1 MMTIIRPMTLGEN
14 MITSNVPIDDA
25 PLWVSTSA
33 YSLGETVVH
42 RLRKWEALTAV
53 TAGVEPGAEPLTADG
68 LAKWLDLGAVNRWK
82 MFDEKVGT
90 ATERDTDVTISIQP
104 GQVVTALAGLNL
116 TGLSLTVAM
125 NDPTEGLVYQNDIWL
140 TDVGVSNWYEYF
152 FKPFGYTTDVTLTD
166 LPSYANAT
174 TTVTVNSADVAKIGV
189 LSVGTQEAIGTA
201 LYGTSIGIIDYSR
214 KETDA
219 FGNSSVVERPF
230 SKRAEYDIE
239 IDTKQ
244 VSRVQ
249 RLLASVRAKPVVWIG
264 EQSMEATVVYGFFKD
279 FSISISG
286 PVVSDGTITVEGLT

>member
-33 YSLGETVVH
+33 YSLGAVVVH
-42 RLRKWEALTAV
+42 RLRKWEALTSV
-53 TAGVEPGAEPLTADG
+53 VAGVEPGAETVTPASP
-68 LAKWLDLGAVNRWK
+68 AKWLDLGAVNRWK
-82 MFDEKVGT
+82 MFDDKIGT
-90 ATERDTDVTISIQP
+90 ATERALDVTVSVQP
-104 GQVVTALAGLNL
+104 GQVITALAGLNL
-116 TGLSLTVAM
+116 EGLSLTVTM
-125 NDPTEGLVYQNDIWL
+125 NDPIEGVVYQNDILL

-152 FKPFGYTTDVTLTD
+152 FKPFSYTTDVTLTD
-166 LPSYANAT
+166 LPSYPNAT
-174 TTVTVNSADVAKIGV
+174 TTFKALSSGVAKVGV
-189 LSVGTQEAIGTA
+189 LSVGTQEEIGTA
-201 LYGTSIGIIDYSR
+201 LYGTSIGIVDYSR
-214 KETDA
+214 KETDT

-239 IDTKQ
+239 LDTKQ

-264 EQSMEATVVYGFFKD
+264 EQSMEATIVYGFFKD